1 MAAKKPATKGL
12 QFPRR
17 FTKENTSV
25 FDQFNYDYR
34 TSVIRNPSGEVVF
47 EMNNVEVPARW
58 SQIATDILAQKYFRK
73 AGVPQADGSPGRE
86 TSVKQV
92 AHRMA
97 NCWRVWGERYGYFA
111 SEKDAQVFYEELVYS
126 ILDQACVPNSPQWFN
141 TGLHESYGITGKPQ
155 GHYFVD
161 PADDQLKKSTSA
173 YERPQPHACARYS
186 TKVFTDKGIFDI
198 GEIVDN
204 DRTDLLVFDGRQ
216 LVPILA
222 TKNNGIR
229 SIFRA
234 TLANGN
240 FIEFTDDHHVWSA
253 DRRRK
258 DGGEYEWNQFKTLL
272 GKKVQQTSLADVTPD
287 LSLVEMMANE
297 QFGGNSRFN
306 LVDSYFKGPGF
317 NIGFEPDPV
326 DHSLLAIQK
335 AALAGW
341 IIGDGYYGKYNRNK
355 KTTMFGAIT
364 IDEDEYAFVC
374 ALFNS
379 LFGSHKTVVRK
390 AIGDLYRIVKHDSK
404 EVDPFVKEY
413 QLEQRSLTAF
423 VPEPIMK
430 GSLVEKAAFLR
441 SLFQADGTARVRNEG
456 GRNSGDIVLTTI
468 SEELAHGT
476 QMLLLSLGIYSNVSI
491 VKDSREDRHHH
502 FQVIIAYY
510 SERIKYEQ
518 LIGFVSTEKR
528 TKLRQLNNDIDGK
541 DKATISEL
549 TVTDI
554 DYIGDEMVYDIQTAS
569 SQFSA
574 NGIIVHNC
582 FILSVE
588 DDLVNDGGLMDLWVR
603 EARIFKYGSGVGTNF
618 SYIRGE
624 GEKLSGG
631 GTSSGLMSFLKI
643 GDRAAGAIK
652 SGGTTR
658 RAAKMVCLDLD
669 HPEVMD
675 FINWKVEE
683 EKKVAAL
690 IAAGYPS
697 DYEGEAYRTVSGQNS
712 NNSVRIPNSFF
723 EKLQND
729 EDWELTARSDK
740 RVMKRIPAREVW
752 NQITYAA
759 WRCADPGTQYDTTI
773 NEWHTCPAGGSIRA
787 SNPCSEYMFLDNTA
801 CNLASFNLRRFYNE
815 RTNTFNVEEFEY
827 AARLWTVVLEVSV
840 LMAQFPSKEVAQLSY
855 DYRTLGLGYANLGSM
870 LMIMGIPYD
879 SEEAR
884 GIAGALTAIMTG
896 IAYKTSAEMAG
907 VLGAFPRYEEN
918 KESMLRVM
926 RNHRL
931 AAYDADEY
939 EGLAIKPQGLKAK
952 YCPDYLLKA
961 ATKAWDEAVQ
971 LGEKYGYRN
980 AQSTV
985 IAPTGTI
992 GLVMDCDTT
1001 GVEPDFAL
1009 VKFKKLSGGG
1019 YFKIINQSVPTA
1031 LKNLH
1036 YSDKQI
1042 DAIVKYAVGSGTF
1055 AGAPAINHQSL
1066 SEKGFIAE
1074 EIKKLDAAVGSA
1086 FEISFVFNVYNLG
1099 EECLQRLGFKP
1110 EQYYNFEWN
1119 LLEALGFSEEEIE
1132 AANNY
1137 VCGTM
1142 TVEGAPFLKD
1152 EHLAVFDCA
1161 NRCGKKGR
1169 RFIHAHGHIRMMG
1182 AAQPFI
1188 SGAISKTINLPNEA
1202 SVEDIADS
1210 YMLSWKLALK
1220 ACALYRDGSKL
1231 SQPLSTKSDKKK
1243 KEAAEKETAADAQQI
1258 PAAQPAAES
1267 TIVDLGKLTV
1277 QELLEEVHKRVQAS
1291 PDTNLKRALATIV
1304 ERRTLPA
1311 KRRGFT
1317 QKAKINGQA
1326 IFLRTGEYSDTTVGE
1341 IFIDMAKEG
1350 ATMRSM
1356 LNCFA
1361 IAISIGLQYGVPLEE
1376 FVEKFVFTRF
1386 EPSGMVDHPNI
1397 KSTTSIVDFI
1407 FRSLAY
1413 EYLGRTDLVH
1423 VLDRPE
1429 VANTG
1434 AEDWDIPTSHDTG
1447 NKPELSD
1454 VRIVAKASG
1463 NIPTGG
1469 TQPQAAKTSRAV
1481 TPAFRAD
1488 NGLEAINAAARS
1500 MQSDAP
1506 ACNTCGHITI
1516 RSGTC
1521 YKCLNCGNSMGCS

>member
-1 MAAKKPATKGL
+1 MPTRPQSVKGL
-12 QFPRR
+12 HFTRR
-17 FTKENTSV
+17 FTKEDTSV
-25 FDQFNYDYR
+25 FDLFTYDYR
-34 TSVIRNPSGEVVF
+34 SSVIRNPSGEVVF

-73 AGVPQADGSPGRE
+73 AGVPQADGSLGRE

-97 NCWRVWGERYGYFA
+97 NCWKVWGERYGYFA
-111 SEKDAQVFYEELVYS
+111 TPKDAQIFYEELVYS

-161 PADDQLKKSTSA
+161 AADGQLKLSSSA
-173 YERPQPHACARYS
+173 YERPQPHA
-186 TKVFTDKGIFDI
+186 
-198 GEIVDN
+198 
-204 DRTDLLVFDGRQ
+204 
-216 LVPILA
+216 
-222 TKNNGIR
+222 
-229 SIFRA
+229 
-234 TLANGN
+234 
-240 FIEFTDDHHVWSA
+240 
-253 DRRRK
+253 
-258 DGGEYEWNQFKTLL
+258 
-272 GKKVQQTSLADVTPD
+272 
-287 LSLVEMMANE
+287 
-297 QFGGNSRFN
+297 
-306 LVDSYFKGPGF
+306 
-317 NIGFEPDPV
+317 
-326 DHSLLAIQK
+326 
-335 AALAGW
+335 
-341 IIGDGYYGKYNRNK
+341 
-355 KTTMFGAIT
+355 
-364 IDEDEYAFVC
+364 
-374 ALFNS
+374 
-379 LFGSHKTVVRK
+379 
-390 AIGDLYRIVKHDSK
+390 
-404 EVDPFVKEY
+404 
-413 QLEQRSLTAF
+413 
-423 VPEPIMK
+423 
-430 GSLVEKAAFLR
+430 
-441 SLFQADGTARVRNEG
+441 
-456 GRNSGDIVLTTI
+456 
-468 SEELAHGT
+468 
-476 QMLLLSLGIYSNVSI
+476 
-491 VKDSREDRHHH
+491 
-502 FQVIIAYY
+502 
-510 SERIKYEQ
+510 
-518 LIGFVSTEKR
+518 
-528 TKLRQLNNDIDGK
+528 
-541 DKATISEL
+541 
-549 TVTDI
+549 
-554 DYIGDEMVYDIQTAS
+554 
-569 SQFSA
+569 
-574 NGIIVHNC
+574 C

-588 DDLVNDGGLMDLWVR
+588 DDLVNDGGIMDLWVR

-618 SYIRGE
+618 SHIRGE

-669 HPEVMD
+669 HPEVMS

-683 EKKVAAL
+683 EKKVGAL
-690 IAAGYPS
+690 IAAGYAS

-712 NNSVRIPNSFF
+712 NNSIRIPNEFF
-723 EKLQND
+723 RRLDNN
-729 EDWELTARSDK
+729 EDWELIARHDG
-740 RVMKRIPAREVW
+740 RVMKRIPSREVW
-752 NQITYAA
+752 NQVAYAA

-773 NEWHTCPAGGSIRA
+773 NEWHTCPAGGRIRA

-801 CNLASFNLRRFYNE
+801 CNLASVNLRRFYNE
-815 RTNTFNVEEFEY
+815 DTNAFDVEGFEY
-827 AARLWTVVLEVSV
+827 SCRLWTTVLEISV

-870 LMIMGIPYD
+870 LMVMGIAYD

-884 GIAGALTAIMTG
+884 GIAGAITAIMTG
-896 IAYKTSAEMAG
+896 VAYRTSAEMAE
-907 VLGAFPRYEEN
+907 VMGAFPRYEEN
-918 KESMLRVM
+918 RDEMLRVM

-939 EGLAIKPQGLKAK
+939 EGLEVKPQGLKAK

-971 LGEKYGYRN
+971 LGEKFGYRN
-980 AQSTV
+980 AQATV

-1031 LKNLH
+1031 LKNLR

-1042 DAIVKYAVGSGTF
+1042 DAIIKYAVGSATF
-1055 AGAPAINHQSL
+1055 AGAPFINHQTL

-1074 EIKKLDAAVGSA
+1074 EIKKLDTAVGSA
-1086 FEISFVFNVYNLG
+1086 FEIGFVFNVYTLG

-1110 EQYYNFEWN
+1110 AQYYNFEWS
-1119 LLEALGFSEEEIE
+1119 LLEALGFSDAEIE
-1132 AANNY
+1132 AANDY

-1142 TVEGAPFLKD
+1142 TVEGAPQLRD
-1152 EHLAVFDCA
+1152 EHLSVFDCA
-1161 NRCGKKGR
+1161 NKCGKKGQ
-1169 RFIHAHGHIRMMG
+1169 RFIHAHGHIRMMA

-1202 SVEDIADS
+1202 TVEEIADA
-1210 YMLSWKLALK
+1210 YMLSWQLGLK

-1243 KEAAEKETAADAQQI
+1243 KEEDKEKPASVEAASE
-1258 PAAQPAAES
+1258 PALES
-1267 TIVDLGKLTV
+1267 NIVDMSKLTV
-1277 QELLEEVHKRVQAS
+1277 QELLEEVQKRVQSS
-1291 PDTNLKRALATIV
+1291 PDTKLKRALATIV

-1326 IFLRTGEYSDTTVGE
+1326 IFLRTGEYADGTVGE

-1434 AEDWDIPTSHDTG
+1434 KEEWDLPGSEELDRQP
-1447 NKPELSD
+1447 PELSD
-1454 VRIVAKASG
+1454 VRIVAKS
-1463 NIPTGG
+1463 
-1469 TQPQAAKTSRAV
+1469 AAGPNPSAARPARVGQLDAV
-1481 TPAFRAD
+1481 
-1488 NGLEAINAAARS
+1488 NAAARS